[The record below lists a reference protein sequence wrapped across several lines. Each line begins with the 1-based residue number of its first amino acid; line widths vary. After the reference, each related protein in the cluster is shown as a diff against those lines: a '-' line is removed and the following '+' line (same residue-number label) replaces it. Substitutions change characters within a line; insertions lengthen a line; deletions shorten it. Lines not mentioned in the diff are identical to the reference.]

1 MTDSSRDGG
10 LQAWLL
16 RAAEADDRERCADA
30 PADTELDAGLRSLG
44 FNYKERDALRR
55 GSKPP
60 FDHERFKQAILKQFK
75 FHVDR
80 RTGGR
85 LPAEETARLA
95 AAWAGLTGHDLDL
108 AQRLWD
114 TGFNPA
120 APRIFNAFLE
130 AGLGVAD
137 LDAMVGGKTVAT
149 HLREGQPLRWCIE
162 AILWSRADTRR

>member
-1 MTDSSRDGG
+1 VEEAGLTDSSRDGG

-16 RAAEADDRERCADA
+16 RAAEPSADA
-30 PADTELDAGLRSLG
+30 ELDAGLRSLG
-44 FNYKERDALRR
+44 LNYKERDALRR
-55 GSKPP
+55 GPTRP
-60 FDHERFKQAILKQFK
+60 FDRERFKQVILKQFR

-85 LPAEETARLA
+85 LPAEDAARLA
-95 AAWAGLTGHDLDL
+95 AAWAILTDHDLDL

-114 TGFNPA
+114 TGFDPA
-120 APRIFNAFLE
+120 APKIFNAFLE
-130 AGLGVAD
+130 AGLDVAD
-137 LDAMVGGKTVAT
+137 LDVMVGGKTVAT